1 MFETYLLASGATEF
15 SPERR
20 RAILIQ
26 CLGTEGQRIF
36 NTLPATAA
44 RMATASAEK
53 FDAAT
58 TPATSADKPDA
69 TGAPTAP
76 NVYDVAVAALRQ
88 HFASTSNVV
97 VERHRFH
104 RRYQSAKVPQRA
116 SFILVSAPVSCC
128 HFLASVLCRSIVM
141 CRLLLQQ
148 FKHFSVP
155 FFQLLLPGCS
165 HRSLLLSQLL
175 RCQFHNILSR
185 TKLHPVMCSL
195 SLCRRS
201 QLPVNQPGDRSENGD
216 LSIVEGLRV
225 K

>member
-20 RAILIQ
+20 RAILIH
-26 CLGTEGQRIF
+26 CLGPEGQRIF

-44 RMATASAEK
+44 TTATAFTEK

-58 TPATSADKPDA
+58 TPTASADKPDA
-69 TGAPTAP
+69 TGTPTAP

-104 RRYQSAKVPQRA
+104 LRYQSTGESVADFVAALRE
-116 SFILVSAPVSCC
+116 
-128 HFLASVLCRSIVM
+128 LASVCSFASEDDALRDQFVAGVSSNRVRE
-141 CRLLLQQ
+141 RLLLEGSALSFTRAVAVALQ
-148 FKHFSVP
+148 FE
-155 FFQLLLPGCS
+155 QA
-165 HRSLLLSQLL
+165 
-175 RCQFHNILSR
+175 
-185 TKLHPVMCSL
+185 
-195 SLCRRS
+195 
-201 QLPVNQPGDRSENGD
+201 SE
-216 LSIVEGLRV
+216 EF